1 MNNKIPVSIVRGGT
15 SRGVFLRIR
24 DLPRELSEREAL
36 CVSLIGS
43 PDPLAVDGLG
53 GGASSNSKI
62 MAVDLPD
69 RITAIPGADKCPD
82 GIDLVTLFAQVDPRS
97 PSVDWSG
104 NCGNLSA
111 AVSAYAL
118 DQQLLARSGQR
129 AVVRVWNMNTNSIFE
144 LEHDLDGGVLPQ
156 SGDFT
161 IPGVPTP
168 GPRIDLRFLAPGGEK
183 TGSVLPCGPM
193 TFLPEAGIEASLVD
207 VTNPLVLIRAADV
220 GLKSCGMPEELN
232 KEPALLER
240 LESIRR
246 EAGKLMGLPQSTAI
260 PRVTCLFPAAGTH
273 EVQTRTTS
281 MGVLHHAIPVT
292 GALAL
297 GAAAALGGT
306 LLDEFVARA
315 PSGDLVIQQ
324 PQGLVTTTAHTHQ
337 DHLKSAG
344 IARTARII
352 MDGFTYS
359 N

>member
-1 MNNKIPVSIVRGGT
+1 MSDKIPVSIVRGGT
-15 SRGVFLRIR
+15 SRGVFLKIR
-24 DLPRELSEREAL
+24 DLPWEASAREAL
-36 CVSLIGS
+36 CLSLIGS

-62 MAVDLPD
+62 MAVDVPD
-69 RITAIPGADKCPD
+69 RITAIPGADKCPE
-82 GIDLVTLFAQVDPRS
+82 GIDLVTLFAQVDPRA

-118 DQQLLARSGQR
+118 HQQLLARSGQR
-129 AVVRVWNMNTNSIFE
+129 SLARVWNMNTNSILE
-144 LEHDLDGGVLPQ
+144 LEHDLEGGLLPRG
-156 SGDFT
+156 GDFA
-161 IPGVPTP
+161 IPGVATP
-168 GPRIDLRFLAPGGEK
+168 GPRVDLRFQAPGGEK
-183 TGSVLPCGPM
+183 TGSVLPCGPT
-193 TFLPEAGIEASLVD
+193 TFLTEAGIEASLVD

-220 GLKSCGMPEELN
+220 GLESCRMPEVLN
-232 KEPALLER
+232 KKPALLER

-260 PRVTCLFPAAGTH
+260 PRVTCLFPATRAH

-281 MGVLHHAIPVT
+281 MGVFHHAIPVT

-297 GAAAALGGT
+297 GAVAALGGT
-306 LLDEFVARA
+306 LLDEFVAQD
-315 PSGDLVIQQ
+315 PNGDLLIQQ

-337 DHLKSAG
+337 GHLKSAG

-352 MDGFTYS
+352 MDGFAYS
-359 N
+359 G